1 MRAKRKQQARQ
12 RCDESNAN
20 GRGSRQHKACTCI
33 MWLEMACPGA
43 SVAQLLS
50 GTGKPTHTVV
60 RFPSVC
66 ACLCIRYR
74 DMCGEAVS
82 RTCSLP
88 YVKAHHEKDGD
99 REEGL
104 QRLWSRHTDPKTLHP
119 KTDLAPQRP
128 LCKMYIIPHTPCLS
142 QPRPTQYLTSLLT
155 QK

>member
-74 DMCGEAVS
+74 DTCGEAVS

-99 REEGL
+99 REEGC
-104 QRLWSRHTDPKTLHP
+104 SACGPDTPTPKPYTLKP
-119 KTDLAPQRP
+119 TLPRSARSAKCISFPTLPA
-128 LCKMYIIPHTPCLS
+128 CLNPD
-142 QPRPTQYLTSLLT
+142 QPNI
-155 QK
+155 